1 MRIGYQPTRYPKGY
15 SRKVCSHCFMLAA
28 EREDSEIYAGFL
40 DKIETGIHI
49 RGSLYDE
56 KRVVVNA
63 YLCEQCIYHFQKH
76 YDLYISQR
84 KKG

>member
-15 SRKVCSHCFMLAA
+15 SRKVCSHCFMHAT
-28 EREDSEIYAGFL
+28 ERDDTFL

-49 RGSLYDE
+49 RGSLYDHYT
-56 KRVVVNA
+56 KQRVVVNA

>member
-1 MRIGYQPTRYPKGY
+1 
-15 SRKVCSHCFMLAA
+15 MLAA
-28 EREDSEIYAGFL
+28 ERADTETYEEFL
-40 DKIETGIHI
+40 DKIKTGIHI

-63 YLCEQCIYHFQKH
+63 YLCEQCIELFQEL

-84 KKG
+84 G

>member
-1 MRIGYQPTRYPKGY
+1 
-15 SRKVCSHCFMLAA
+15 MLAT
-28 EREDSEIYAGFL
+28 ERADTEIYAGFL

-63 YLCEQCIYHFQKH
+63 YLCEQCIEHFQEL